1 MFYTIVLLAWR
12 ANHSEEMID
21 WIRLQV
27 EIPVYLSSFFL
38 LPLSKA
44 MLFRKENVDFL
55 NDKIKSMYLKYLAVH
70 LFHRFTVWLIWQ

>member
-1 MFYTIVLLAWR
+1 MFYTIVLLAHR
-12 ANHSEEMID
+12 ANHLEKLID

-27 EIPVYLSSFFL
+27 EIPVYLSSFFFYF

-70 LFHRFTVWLIWQ
+70 FFH

>member
-12 ANHSEEMID
+12 ANHSEEMIG

-38 LPLSKA
+38 PLSKA
-44 MLFRKENVDFL
+44 MLFGKENIDFF
-55 NDKIKSMYLKYLAVH
+55 ND
-70 LFHRFTVWLIWQ
+70 

>member
-1 MFYTIVLLAWR
+1 
-12 ANHSEEMID
+12 MID

-27 EIPVYLSSFFL
+27 EIPVYLSSFFFF

-70 LFHRFTVWLIWQ
+70 FFH

>member
-1 MFYTIVLLAWR
+1 
-12 ANHSEEMID
+12 MID

-27 EIPVYLSSFFL
+27 EIPVYLSSFFF

-70 LFHRFTVWLIWQ
+70 FFH

>member
-1 MFYTIVLLAWR
+1 MFFTIVLLAWR

-27 EIPVYLSSFFL
+27 EIPVYLSSFFF

-44 MLFRKENVDFL
+44 MLFKKENVDFL
-55 NDKIKSMYLKYLAVH
+55 NDKVKSMYLKYLAVH
-70 LFHRFTVWLIWQ
+70 FFH